1 MPEMDIYSIGEL
13 FERTQVENVFPD
25 GKTFVDCTPL
35 HLLPAI
41 INLYKSQKDLPE
53 FDLRSFIKINFQ
65 EPPAIASNFQSER
78 TRSAE
83 EHINFLWDE
92 LTRQPASAESSLL
105 QLPYPYIVPGGR
117 FREIFYWDSYFT
129 MLGLRESGKITMIE
143 NMVDN
148 FAFLIDDL
156 GYIPNGNRTYFTG
169 RSQPPFFAAMIELLA
184 EIKGPEIFG
193 KYLPQLL
200 KEHLFWMKDEKD
212 LDEKLN
218 CSRRVVRM
226 KDGSVLN
233 RYYDENS
240 TPRPESY
247 KEDIELAER
256 VVDKEHLFRNLRAAC
271 ESGWDFSSRWF
282 KEGVSF
288 STIHTTDIIPVD
300 LNCLLF
306 NLEKVISKALEIGG
320 DYEGKTLFLFRAEIR
335 KEALVKY
342 CWNEHLKCFFDFDF
356 VSDHQ
361 KLIYSAAATFSLYFG
376 LASQSQSESI
386 SKMLTERLL
395 RPGGIVTTEHR
406 TGQQWDAPNGW
417 APLQWI
423 SALGLKR
430 YGHIELA
437 SEIAKRWTALNE
449 KVYAA
454 TGKMMEKYNVEDLTK
469 EAGGGEYSSQDGFGW
484 TNAVYLA
491 FKHW

>member
-1 MPEMDIYSIGEL
+1 M
-13 FERTQVENVFPD
+13 
-25 GKTFVDCTPL
+25 
-35 HLLPAI
+35 LL
-41 INLYKSQKDLPE
+41 
-53 FDLRSFIKINFQ
+53 
-65 EPPAIASNFQSER
+65 
-78 TRSAE
+78 
-83 EHINFLWDE
+83 
-92 LTRQPASAESSLL
+92 
-105 QLPYPYIVPGGR
+105 
-117 FREIFYWDSYFT
+117 
-129 MLGLRESGKITMIE
+129 
-143 NMVDN
+143 
-148 FAFLIDDL
+148 
-156 GYIPNGNRTYFTG
+156 
-169 RSQPPFFAAMIELLA
+169 
-184 EIKGPEIFG
+184 
-193 KYLPQLL
+193 
-200 KEHLFWMKDEKD
+200 
-212 LDEKLN
+212 LN
-218 CSRRVVRM
+218 
-226 KDGSVLN
+226 
-233 RYYDENS
+233 
-240 TPRPESY
+240 
-247 KEDIELAER
+247 
-256 VVDKEHLFRNLRAAC
+256 
-271 ESGWDFSSRWF
+271 
-282 KEGVSF
+282 
-288 STIHTTDIIPVD
+288 
-300 LNCLLF
+300 
-306 NLEKVISKALEIGG
+306 
-320 DYEGKTLFLFRAEIR
+320 EIR

-361 KLIYSAAATFSLYFG
+361 KLIYSAAATFPLYFG